1 MKKNPTSLVQH
12 YKTMNWGL
20 RIILLYTA
28 FVGGMLFLVY
38 KCTQQEVDLVSADY
52 YAQELKFQEKIDR
65 MNNSEQ
71 HDAKLDIVYAPEQSN
86 IQIKFPENS
95 TAKNTTGEIVLFR
108 PDNSKLDFKVAVDI
122 SDGIQNI
129 PTENLTKGLWRVK
142 SSWTT
147 NNTPY
152 YQEERIIIQ

>member
-1 MKKNPTSLVQH
+1 
-12 YKTMNWGL
+12 MNWGL

-28 FVGGMLFLVY
+28 FVGGMLLLVY

-52 YAQELKFQEKIDR
+52 YAQELKFQDKIDR

-71 HDAKLDIVYAPEQSN
+71 HDAKLSIVYTPEQSN
-86 IQIKFPENS
+86 IQITFPENS

-122 SDGIQNI
+122 SDGVQNI
-129 PTENLTKGLWRVK
+129 PTENLAKGLWRVK
-142 SSWTT
+142 SSWNT
-147 NNTPY
+147 NDTPY